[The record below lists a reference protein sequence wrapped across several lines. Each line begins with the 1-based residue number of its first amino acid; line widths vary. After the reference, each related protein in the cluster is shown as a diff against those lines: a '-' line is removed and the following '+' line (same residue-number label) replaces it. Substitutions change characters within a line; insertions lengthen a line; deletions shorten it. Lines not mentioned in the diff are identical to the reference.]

1 MKFRPMPTSDELPYA
16 LYRAEQV
23 REMDRVAIQT
33 YGIPGEELMER
44 AGQAAFALLRERWP
58 DARRILVVCGP
69 GNNGGDGYAV
79 ARLALEEGLDPLL
92 VQLGHTARIR
102 GEAAIHRQRYLDA
115 GGGEILD
122 TGWPVDADVIVDA
135 IFGTG
140 LQRAIGGHWADA
152 IQRIDRSGRPVLALD
167 VPSGIHADSGSVLG
181 IAVEA
186 AATISFIGL
195 KQGLFTGAAPDYVG
209 EVFYHALEA
218 PARLFASQIHAA
230 RRQDWKRQRGI
241 LPARRRTAH
250 KGDFGHVLVIG
261 GNHGMGGAA
270 RLAGEAALRCG
281 AGLVSLATRAGHAA
295 SIVASRPELMAH
307 GVDDAP
313 DLAPMLERASV
324 IVLGPGLGD
333 DDWAGGLFD
342 AAIAAGRPGVLDA
355 DGLNRLAALATPP
368 DLAGWVL
375 TPHPGEAARLLDT
388 TTREIQA
395 DRFAALQ
402 ALQARFP
409 GATIVLKG
417 TGTLVSA
424 TAGKPPSV
432 CTVGNPGMASGGMG
446 DVLGGA
452 IAALLAQH
460 LPADEAAIAGVCA
473 HGEAGDRA
481 AAERGQRGLLA
492 SDLFPW
498 LRRLLNEDPPR
509 R

>member
-23 REMDRVAIQT
+23 REMDRIAIQT

-58 DARRILVVCGP
+58 DARRLLVVCGP
-69 GNNGGDGYAV
+69 GNNGGDGYVV
-79 ARLALEEGLDPLL
+79 ARLALERGLDALL

-102 GEAAIHRQRYLDA
+102 GEAAIHRQRYLDV

-122 TGWPVDADVIVDA
+122 AGWPVDADVIVDA

-140 LQRAIGGHWADA
+140 LERPVSGHWADA
-152 IQRIDRSGRPVLALD
+152 IRRIDQANRPVLALD
-167 VPSGIHADSGSVLG
+167 LPSGLHADTGAVLG
-181 IAVEA
+181 VAVRA

-195 KQGLFTGAAPDYVG
+195 KQGLFTGNAPDYVG
-209 EVFYHALEA
+209 EVFYHALEV
-218 PARLFASQIHAA
+218 PARLFASQVHAA

-241 LPARRRTAH
+241 LPKRRRTAH

-270 RLAGEAALRCG
+270 RLAGEAALRGG

-295 SIVASRPELMAH
+295 SVVAARPELMAR
-307 GVDDAP
+307 GIDDAS
-313 DLAPMLERASV
+313 DLAPMLARASV
-324 IVLGPGLGD
+324 LVLGPGLGD
-333 DDWAGGLFD
+333 DEWAHALFD
-342 AAIAAGRPGVLDA
+342 AAIAAGKPGVLDA
-355 DGLNRLAALATPP
+355 DGLNRLAGLATPP

-375 TPHPGEAARLLDT
+375 TPHPGEAARLLGT
-388 TTREIQA
+388 TTREIQT
-395 DRFAALQ
+395 DRFAALR
-402 ALQARFP
+402 ALQARYP
-409 GATIVLKG
+409 GATVVLKG
-417 TGTLVSA
+417 AGSLVSA
-424 TAGKPPSV
+424 AAGKPPSV

-446 DVLGGA
+446 DVLGGV

-460 LPADEAAIAGVCA
+460 LPADEAAVAGVCA
-473 HGEAGDRA
+473 HGEAADRA
-481 AAERGQRGLLA
+481 AAEHGERGLLA
-492 SDLFPW
+492 SDLYPR